1 MGKVY
6 QNVEELIGKT
16 PLMEV
21 SRIEEVENWKP
32 GSTRSWNYSIRREA
46 LKTEWRSP

>member
-21 SRIEEVENWKP
+21 SRIEEVEKLEARIYAKP
-32 GSTRSWNYSIRREA
+32 GTIQSGGKR
-46 LKTEWRSP
+46 

>member
-21 SRIEEVENWKP
+21 SRIEE
-32 GSTRSWNYSIRREA
+32 NYSIRREA